1 MADLQQV
8 QINEPVEET
17 NKTLEQ
23 QAAEQD
29 SVANPTTDE
38 NRPEWLPEKF
48 NSPEELAKSYNEL
61 QSKLS
66 QPEEE
71 STEEQ
76 PTETEGGNINSAIS
90 SATTEFEETGELTD
104 ASYKALAEAG
114 IPKEFVDAYMAG
126 QTAVADTESV
136 QVMDTV
142 GGQEQYEAMAEWA
155 MENLSDA
162 ELDTYNQMVE
172 SGSMEQAQMAVTG
185 LHARYTGSGGAG
197 VNLAQGGTSGLGIKP
212 FNSAAQ
218 VTEAMRDKR
227 YSTDPAYRKEV
238 EQRLSVSNAF

>member
-8 QINEPVEET
+8 KINEPVEDAD
-17 NKTLEQ
+17 KTLQQ

-29 SVANPTTDE
+29 AAANPTTDE

-61 QSKLS
+61 QSKLA

-71 STEEQ
+71 STEEKA
-76 PTETEGGNINSAIS
+76 TETEDANINSAIS
-90 SATTEFEETGELTD
+90 SATTEFEEKGELTD

-114 IPKEFVDAYMAG
+114 IPKEFVDAYVAG
-126 QTAVADTESV
+126 QTAVADTESLK
-136 QVMDTV
+136 VMETV
-142 GGQEQYEAMAEWA
+142 GGQEQYQAMSEWA
-155 MENLSDA
+155 MENLSET
-162 ELDTYNQMVE
+162 ELGAYNEMVE
-172 SGSMEQAQMAVTG
+172 SGSMEQAQMAVAG
-185 LHARYTGSGGAG
+185 LHARYTSSGAAG
-197 VNLAQGGTSGLGIKP
+197 VNLAQGGTSGVGIKP

-218 VTEAMRDKR
+218 VTEAMRDRR

-238 EQRLSVSNAF
+238 EQRLAVSNAF

>member
-29 SVANPTTDE
+29 AVANPTTDE

-66 QPEEE
+66 QPEDEE

-136 QVMDTV
+136 QIMDSV
-142 GGQEQYEAMAEWA
+142 GGQEQYQAMSEWA
-155 MENLSDA
+155 LENLSDD
-162 ELDTYNQMVE
+162 ELDTYNEMVE
-172 SGSMEQAQMAVTG
+172 SGSSQQAQMAVAG
-185 LHARYTGSGGAG
+185 LHARYTAGGGGVQLTQGS
-197 VNLAQGGTSGLGIKP
+197 TSGVGIKP

>member
-8 QINEPVEET
+8 KINEPVGDAD
-17 NKTLEQ
+17 KTLQQ

-29 SVANPTTDE
+29 AAANLTTDE

-114 IPKEFVDAYMAG
+114 IPKEFVDAYVAG
-126 QTAVADTESV
+126 QTAVADTESLK
-136 QVMDTV
+136 VMETV
-142 GGQEQYEAMAEWA
+142 GGQEQYEAMSEWA
-155 MENLSDA
+155 IENLSET
-162 ELDTYNQMVE
+162 ELGAYNEMVE
-172 SGSMEQAQMAVTG
+172 SGSIEQAQMAVAG
-185 LHARYTGSGGAG
+185 LHARYTSSGAAG
-197 VNLAQGGTSGLGIKP
+197 VNLAQGGTSGVGIKP

-218 VTEAMRDKR
+218 VTEAMRDRR

-238 EQRLSVSNAF
+238 EQRLAVSNAF